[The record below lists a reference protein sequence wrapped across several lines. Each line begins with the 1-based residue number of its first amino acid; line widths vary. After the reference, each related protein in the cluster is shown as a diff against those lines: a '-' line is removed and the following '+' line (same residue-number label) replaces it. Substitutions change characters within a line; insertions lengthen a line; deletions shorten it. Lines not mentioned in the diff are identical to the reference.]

1 MAEYTYEEKENF
13 EGKKVKVLG
22 PTYEEGKP
30 QDKED
35 WKEKLDS
42 VENRLG
48 YLRTALRYWYSKEW
62 YGSGEEKTRS
72 LKEEGCFHGFSD
84 TENQLHGKDQRG
96 HTRDRTKGGQGGRG
110 ELFTLL
116 SFWGGDAQSPRIAFE
131 VWDYEP
137 RSGRNGLQSPLRMSL
152 ATPRHGPENA
162 SRSTALR

>member
-62 YGSGEEKTRS
+62 YGSEKR
-72 LKEEGCFHGFSD
+72 KQE
-84 TENQLHGKDQRG
+84 
-96 HTRDRTKGGQGGRG
+96 
-110 ELFTLL
+110 
-116 SFWGGDAQSPRIAFE
+116 A
-131 VWDYEP
+131 
-137 RSGRNGLQSPLRMSL
+137 
-152 ATPRHGPENA
+152 
-162 SRSTALR
+162 